1 MDNKGFTLVEVLATI
16 VILGVVMGIASYGV
30 LNVIKTSKEK
40 SEKIFLD
47 KLGETIETYIKQN
60 KFNFEFEDSEAGS
73 FTKCRMVKDDG
84 SCFEEDPEQVS
95 FSKIKTPI
103 KLKTIQDSNLINN
116 NIIINPKNKL
126 ECISTEINPE
136 IDIYR
141 DEDMVYYYYVNM
153 SNSAC
158 EVDENN
164 KNVTNIPQNLCNSL
178 SEYNYNESL
187 KVCEKNA

>member
-1 MDNKGFTLVEVLATI
+1 MNNKGFTLVEVLATI
-16 VILGVVMGIASYGV
+16 VILAVIMGIASYGI
-30 LNVIKTSKEK
+30 LNVIKASKEK

-60 KFNFEFEDSEAGS
+60 KFNFVEESAAGE

-95 FSKIKTPI
+95 FYKISAHI
-103 KLKTIQDSNLINN
+103 KLTDIQNSNLINN

-126 ECISTEINPE
+126 ECIKNDIDPE

-158 EVDENN
+158 EVAEDN
-164 KNVTNIPQNLCNSL
+164 KNVTNIPNNLCNSL
-178 SEYNYNESL
+178 SDYNYNENL

>member
-16 VILGVVMGIASYGV
+16 VILAVIMGIASYGV

-60 KFNFEFEDSEAGS
+60 KFNFEFEDSAAGS